1 MFIVVLE
8 QRPLKRWT
16 SPSQFNSIKTVLFQR
31 QSSVELAQRVALV
44 TAGTESVSLKS
55 NPHSTRSTSWI
66 TFGIPFMRSDLGKTA
81 FSALAPSTWNQ
92 LQDTFNPCG
101 TFEVTAL
108 RSPSWVFLTPGVSTH
123 NEAPVNA
130 GDTPSSLSDLAGV
143 LEVLDLPVA
152 CSDLRR
158 RSLTTKFL
166 STPRSP
172 KLSPCEPRPVLYYK
186 LHHH

>member
-1 MFIVVLE
+1 MRVVILDDWTWWGVPTRMASVLE
-8 QRPLKRWT
+8 QFSCRKL
-16 SPSQFNSIKTVLFQR
+16 SFIHASI
-31 QSSVELAQRVALV
+31 SSKQVV
-44 TAGTESVSLKS
+44 
-55 NPHSTRSTSWI
+55 
-66 TFGIPFMRSDLGKTA
+66 
-81 FSALAPSTWNQ
+81 
-92 LQDTFNPCG
+92 NPCG

-108 RSPSWVFLTPGVSTH
+108 RSPSWVFWTPGVSTH